1 MANPKGSVPLTDGE
15 RDRIRQLHAAGTT
28 RNDIARD
35 LGRSPASVSKVCADL
50 GLTFDRTAVQAA
62 TEARKADAASRRA
75 ILELDLLDDAARL
88 RKQLWQS
95 ARYIDHGGK
104 DYDRVE
110 WTQDE
115 PTAVDKLKLMQ
126 AVGVAIDRS
135 LKLAEHD
142 SDQGVDQAKSMLGDL
157 MTQLGTAWRGQPPA
171 PDA

>member
-1 MANPKGSVPLTDGE
+1 MAHPRGSVPITDGE
-15 RDRIRQLHAAGTT
+15 RDRIRHLHAAGTT

-35 LGRSPASVSKVCADL
+35 LGRSPATVSKVCVEL
-50 GLTFDRTAVQAA
+50 GLTFDRTAVAAA

-75 ILELDLLDDAARL
+75 SLELDLLDDAARL
-88 RKQLWQS
+88 RKQLWKP

-104 DYDRVE
+104 DFDRVE

-157 MTQLGTAWRGQPPA
+157 MTQLGTAWRGEPA